1 MASSVEQQKK
11 LKLYSYFRSSCSH
24 RVRIALKLKEFTKL
38 NPIGYV
44 PVLVDED
51 IVVSDSFAI
60 LLVSGLGI
68 YPLHLII
75 WKRNILN
82 IRCCLVIFREEQ
94 STNRSKMKSI
104 DFFNHEARSKE
115 HKNLLNSIQQKTDV
129 LVLLAANIVSS
140 SIQPFQNLGVMDST
154 ISAFLSLLPFNMQK
168 YIAEKVN
175 SDEQYVWARNHIG
188 KGFEALEK
196 LLHDYAG
203 KYATGDEVY
212 LADCFIAP
220 QLYWAIKMF
229 SLDMT
234 PYPLL
239 SRLNEAYNQLPAFVD
254 SAPEN
259 QPDTPV

>member
-1 MASSVEQQKK
+1 MAGSVEEQKK
-11 LKLYSYFRSSCSH
+11 LKLYSYFRSTCSH
-24 RVRIALKLKEFTKL
+24 RVRIVLKLKGLEYEYKAVNLLKGEHFSPEFTKL

-60 LLVSGLGI
+60 LLYLEEK
-68 YPLHLII
+68 YPQHP
-75 WKRNILN
+75 
-82 IRCCLVIFREEQ
+82 
-94 STNRSKMKSI
+94 
-104 DFFNHEARSKE
+104 
-115 HKNLLNSIQQKTDV
+115 LLPRDLQRRAINYQ
-129 LVLLAANIVSS
+129 AANIVSS
-140 SIQPFQNLGVMDST
+140 SIQPFQNICVL
-154 ISAFLSLLPFNMQK
+154 K

-175 SDEQYVWARNHIG
+175 PDEQYVWARNHIG
-188 KGFEALEK
+188 KGFAALEK

-220 QLYWAIKMF
+220 QLYIAINWF

>member
-1 MASSVEQQKK
+1 MKDFAKRCLCISSLHRRSPPVARRSIISEIPKIGRRQLEMGNVRPIGNGKWKIGVEGEG
-11 LKLYSYFRSSCSH
+11 
-24 RVRIALKLKEFTKL
+24 IFTKL

-51 IVVSDSFAI
+51 FVVSDSFAI

-68 YPLHLII
+68 YPLHLMSAY
-75 WKRNILN
+75 L
-82 IRCCLVIFREEQ
+82 EEKYPQ
-94 STNRSKMKSI
+94 
-104 DFFNHEARSKE
+104 H
-115 HKNLLNSIQQKTDV
+115 L
-129 LVLLAANIVSS
+129 
-140 SIQPFQNLGVMDST
+140 
-154 ISAFLSLLPFNMQK
+154 LLPRDLQRRAINYQK

-212 LADCFIAP
+212 L
-220 QLYWAIKMF
+220 
-229 SLDMT
+229 T

>member
-1 MASSVEQQKK
+1 MAGSVEEQKK
-11 LKLYSYFRSSCSH
+11 LKLYSYFRSTCSH
-24 RVRIALKLKEFTKL
+24 RVRIVLKLKGLEYEYKAVNLLKGEHFSPEFTKL

-60 LLVSGLGI
+60 LLYLEEK
-68 YPLHLII
+68 YPQH
-75 WKRNILN
+75 
-82 IRCCLVIFREEQ
+82 
-94 STNRSKMKSI
+94 
-104 DFFNHEARSKE
+104 
-115 HKNLLNSIQQKTDV
+115 
-129 LVLLAANIVSS
+129 
-140 SIQPFQNLGVMDST
+140 P
-154 ISAFLSLLPFNMQK
+154 LLPRDLQRRAINYQK

-175 SDEQYVWARNHIG
+175 PDEQYVWARNHIG
-188 KGFEALEK
+188 KGFAALEK

-220 QLYWAIKMF
+220 QLYIAINWF

>member
-68 YPLHLII
+68 YPLHLMS
-75 WKRNILN
+75 
-82 IRCCLVIFREEQ
+82 V
-94 STNRSKMKSI
+94 
-104 DFFNHEARSKE
+104 
-115 HKNLLNSIQQKTDV
+115 
-129 LVLLAANIVSS
+129 
-140 SIQPFQNLGVMDST
+140 
-154 ISAFLSLLPFNMQK
+154 K

-212 LADCFIAP
+212 L
-220 QLYWAIKMF
+220 
-229 SLDMT
+229 T